1 MRSET
6 STLGVGKTF
15 INKLLNLFSWEYRE
29 LFFEKWEK
37 VTLNLLNWNIESPT
51 IIEESWFSILS
62 RSWENTYF
70 KSAGWL
76 DNIEK
81 KVLSFRDT
89 YNLSQNISEIN
100 LSGPDNL
107 EFAIKNIS
115 EDISKFAQD
124 LLSLKEIIAPY
135 SFITSYNVV
144 LWLALKSFIVANSTG
159 NLTQD
164 SGYYNTFYIV
174 LNWEKDGNSEEIMEK
189 ITWTDIA
196 HNLTWEFIKETL
208 KKAILKLEKS
218 LNWVKSPSGL
228 MDVIIGNEAWGTI
241 IHEAVGHWLEA
252 DLLNSSVYK
261 WKLWQKVA
269 ASIVNV
275 VDNPTICNLRWN
287 YNFDHEWN
295 IAKKTY
301 LIKDWILVSY
311 LHNTKTGEVF
321 GVDSTGHWRRESY
334 KYTTLVRMGS
344 TYLEWWKDKKED
356 LIKKVKDWIYV
367 SSMGW
372 WQVNTVTGDFVFQ
385 VGLGYRIIDWKIGEV
400 IRWANI
406 SGNWPEM
413 LQNIEWICDDLEY
426 FDWWTCGKWQQM
438 PVSDATPTILV
449 KLKVTPK

>member
-1 MRSET
+1 MKR
-6 STLGVGKTF
+6 TL
-15 INKLLNLFSWEYRE
+15 INNLLNSFSWEYRE

-51 IIEESWFSILS
+51 IIWETWFSILS
-62 RSWENTYF
+62 RTGENTYF
-70 KSAGWL
+70 KSTGWL
-76 DNIEK
+76 ENIEK
-81 KVLSFRDT
+81 EVLSFRDT
-89 YNLSQNISEIN
+89 YNLKNNISEIN
-100 LSGPDNL
+100 LSGPENL
-107 EFAIKNIS
+107 KFVEKNIS
-115 EDISKFAQD
+115 EDISKYAKI
-124 LLSLKEIIAPY
+124 LLSLKEIISEY
-135 SFITSYNVV
+135 DFITSYNVI
-144 LWLALKSFIVANSTG
+144 LGLALKSFIVANSSG
-159 NLTQD
+159 NLSGD
-164 SGYYNTFYIV
+164 SQYYNTFYIV
-174 LNWEKDGNSEEIMEK
+174 LNWEKNWNSEEILEK
-189 ITWTDIA
+189 ITWTDILS
-196 HNLTWEFIKETL
+196 NLSENIIKETL

-218 LNWVKSPSGL
+218 LSWAKSPSGL
-228 MDVIIGNEAWGTI
+228 MDVIIWNEAGGTI
-241 IHEAVGHWLEA
+241 IHEAIGHWLEA

-261 WKLWQKVA
+261 WKIWQKVA
-269 ASIVNV
+269 SSKVNV

-311 LHNTKTGEVF
+311 LHNTKTSEVF
-321 GVDSTGHWRRESY
+321 GVSSTGHGRRESY
-334 KYTTLVRMGS
+334 KYPTLVRMWS

-413 LQNIEWICDDLEY
+413 LLHIEWICDDLEY
-426 FDWWTCGKWQQM
+426 FDGWTCGKWQQM